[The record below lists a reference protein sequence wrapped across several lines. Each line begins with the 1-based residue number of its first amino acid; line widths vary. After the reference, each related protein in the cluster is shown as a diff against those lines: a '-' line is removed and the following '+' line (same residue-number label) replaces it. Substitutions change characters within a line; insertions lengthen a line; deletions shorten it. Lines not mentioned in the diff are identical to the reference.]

1 MKTYQ
6 FCNNCGKNGH
16 LYHTCKKPIT
26 SSGIICFKK
35 NTNTNTNKYL
45 IICRKDTL
53 GYVDFVRGK
62 YPIYN
67 KVYIQN
73 LFNEMTIQEKHFL
86 LENEFDEIWKKL
98 WGDFS
103 GMQYANEEKIS
114 KNKFNS
120 IKEGIFLFNKSTFN
134 LKSLIK
140 NSKTNW
146 TEPEWGFPKGR
157 RNYLENDLTCAIR
170 EFKEETGINEI
181 GFKIIK
187 NILPYDEIFMG
198 SNYKSYKHKYYLAV
212 IDKKNLNLNNYQ
224 KSEVS
229 NIKLATL
236 EECLELIR
244 PYNLEKIEI
253 IKKIDK
259 MLNNYSIIS

>member
-6 FCNNCGKNGH
+6 FCNNCGKTGH

-26 SSGIICFKK
+26 SSGIICI
-35 NTNTNTNKYL
+35 NTFTNINKYL

-62 YPIYN
+62 YPIFN
-67 KVYIQN
+67 IDYIQN
-73 LFNEMTIQEKHFL
+73 LFNEMTIKEKHFL
-86 LENEFDEIWKKL
+86 LKNNFDTIWTNL
-98 WGDFS
+98 WGEFT

-114 KNKFNS
+114 RDKFDS
-120 IKEGIFLFNKSTFN
+120 IVEGISLFNKETFS
-134 LKSLIK
+134 LKTLIE

-146 TEPEWGFPKGR
+146 DDAEWGFPKGR

-170 EFKEETGINEI
+170 EFKEETGLKDRD
-181 GFKIIK
+181 FKIIK
-187 NILPYDEIFMG
+187 NVLPYDEIFMG
-198 SNYKSYKHKYYLAV
+198 SNYKSYKHKYYLAL
-212 IDKKNLNLNNYQ
+212 IDNQDCNITNFQ
-224 KSEVS
+224 KCEVS
-229 NIKLATL
+229 NIRWASL
-236 EECLELIR
+236 EECNELIR
-244 PYNLEKIEI
+244 PYNLEKKEI

>member
-26 SSGIICFKK
+26 SSGVICFQK
-35 NTNTNTNKYL
+35 NKNTNKYL

-86 LENEFDEIWKKL
+86 LEHKFNEIWKKL

-120 IKEGIFLFNKSTFN
+120 IKEGIVLFNKSSFN

-157 RNYLENDLTCAIR
+157 RNYLENDSGGSGSPWNIS
-170 EFKEETGINEI
+170 FK
-181 GFKIIK
+181 
-187 NILPYDEIFMG
+187 
-198 SNYKSYKHKYYLAV
+198 
-212 IDKKNLNLNNYQ
+212 
-224 KSEVS
+224 
-229 NIKLATL
+229 
-236 EECLELIR
+236 
-244 PYNLEKIEI
+244 
-253 IKKIDK
+253 
-259 MLNNYSIIS
+259 

>member
-6 FCNNCGKNGH
+6 FCNNCGKTGH

-26 SSGIICFKK
+26 SSGVICVHKESHL
-35 NTNTNTNKYL
+35 NKYL

-67 KVYIQN
+67 KTYIQN

-86 LENEFDEIWKKL
+86 LENTFDDIWKKL
-98 WGDFS
+98 WGGFS

-114 KNKFNS
+114 KSKFNS
-120 IKEGIFLFNKSTFN
+120 IKDGVYLYDKSSYCLT
-134 LKSLIK
+134 SLIK

-170 EFKEETGINEI
+170 EFKEETGLNDYDI
-181 GFKIIK
+181 KIIK

-198 SNYKSYKHKYYLAV
+198 SNYKSYKHKYYLALINNKN
-212 IDKKNLNLNNYQ
+212 IDLSNYQ

-236 EECLELIR
+236 EECIDLIR

-259 MLNNYSIIS
+259 MLNNFSIIS